1 MTHLCFIF
9 TSDRPIFRQILDTG
23 NTQLPEN
30 NIKDSILILIFEFF
44 LVVRKSRFLIVD
56 KTVKVVEIFQ
66 KPLFVKKKCR
76 SIREIS
82 KNSKLIKSYLF
93 VP

>member
-9 TSDRPIFRQILDTG
+9 TSDRPILRQILDTG

-30 NIKDSILILIFEFF
+30 ISKDSILILIFKFF

-66 KPLFVKKKCR
+66 KPLFVKKKMP
-76 SIREIS
+76 INPWNIE
-82 KNSKLIKSYLF
+82 KFQAY
-93 VP
+93 